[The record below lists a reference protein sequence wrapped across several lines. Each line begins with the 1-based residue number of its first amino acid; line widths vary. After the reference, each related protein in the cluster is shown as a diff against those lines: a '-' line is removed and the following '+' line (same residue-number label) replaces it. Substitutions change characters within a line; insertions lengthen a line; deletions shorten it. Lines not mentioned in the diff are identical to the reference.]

1 MKISASTPSRLCLF
15 GEHLDYHSLEVLTMA
30 IDLRFKA
37 DISKRTDGLAIIMI
51 KDESIDTLNQKNDYL
66 SYEKFE
72 YDLKSELKYNNSRD
86 YFKSCFNVI
95 KKRGYDISCGFE
107 IKMDSDIPI
116 GKGMCS
122 SSTMVVVLIKAVL
135 EAINADIKDD
145 MSVIAQMG
153 YEAEVTEFNEPGGK
167 MDHMASAH
175 GGVCRFDFYDIK
187 NPVMEKLKALPPGG
201 FILFDSLSR
210 KDTIRVLATARKP
223 VEKAIEILG
232 VRGVRD
238 LDIDT
243 ILAADI
249 PDEYKK
255 PVSAALH
262 NYELLKKFVKE
273 HNDGS
278 ITPKRF
284 GELLYEHHTRLR
296 DGLSISTPAI
306 EEILDTAIE
315 NGALGGKL
323 NGTGGGGCCFVFA
336 HDKDLMNIKEA
347 VEKKGYPA
355 RIIQADQGAR
365 VDGRSEE

>member
-15 GEHLDYHSLEVLTMA
+15 GEHLDYHSLEVITMA
-30 IDLRFKA
+30 VDLRFRA
-37 DISKRTDGLAIIMI
+37 DITKRTDGMAVIMI

-66 SYEKFE
+66 SYERFE
-72 YDLKSELKYNNSRD
+72 YNLKSELKYINSRD
-86 YFKSCFNVI
+86 YFKSSFNVI
-95 KKRGYDISCGFE
+95 KKRGYDISCGFD

-122 SSTMVVVLIKAVL
+122 SSTMIVVLIKAVL
-135 EAINADIKDD
+135 EAINADIKED
-145 MSVIAQMG
+145 MSAIAQMG

-167 MDHMASAH
+167 MDHMASAF
-175 GGVCRFDFYDIK
+175 GGVCRFDFNDIE
-187 NPVMEKLKALPPGG
+187 NPVMEKLEELPPGG

-223 VEKAIEILG
+223 VEKAAELLG
-232 VRGVRD
+232 VKGVRD
-238 LDIDT
+238 LDID
-243 ILAADI
+243 IIESADI
-249 PDEYKK
+249 SDEYKK
-255 PVSAALH
+255 PASAALY
-262 NYELLKKFVKE
+262 NYELLKIFIKE
-273 HNDGS
+273 NKNGTL
-278 ITPKRF
+278 TPTRF
-284 GELLYEHHTRLR
+284 GELLYQHHKNLR

-336 HDKDLMNIKEA
+336 HEKDLVNIKEA

-355 RIIQADQGAR
+355 RIIFTDQGAR
-365 VDGRSEE
+365 VDERNEL

>member
-1 MKISASTPSRLCLF
+1 MKTIASTPSRLCLF
-15 GEHLDYHSLEVLTMA
+15 GEHLDYHSLEVITMA
-30 IDLRFKA
+30 IDLRFRA
-37 DISKRTDGLAIIMI
+37 EISKRTDGIAVIMI

-72 YDLKSELKYNNSRD
+72 FDLKNELKYNNSRD

-95 KKRGYDISCGFE
+95 KKRGYDISCGFD

-122 SSTMVVVLIKAVL
+122 SSTMIVVLIKAVL
-135 EAINADIKDD
+135 EAVGADIKDN
-145 MSVIAQMG
+145 MSAIAQMG

-175 GGVCRFDFYDIK
+175 GGVCRFDFNDIA
-187 NPVMEKLKALPPGG
+187 NPVMEKLKMLPSGG
-201 FILFDSLSR
+201 FVLFDSLSR
-210 KDTIRVLATARKP
+210 KDTIKVLATARKP
-223 VEKAIEILG
+223 VEKAIEMLG

-238 LDIDT
+238 LDIKA
-243 ILAADI
+243 IESADI

-255 PVSAALH
+255 PAAAALH
-262 NYELLKKFVKE
+262 NYELLKIFVQEQK
-273 HNDGS
+273 NGS
-278 ITPKRF
+278 MTPERF
-284 GELLYEHHTRLR
+284 GELLYEHHKRLR

-306 EEILDTAIE
+306 EKILDAAME

-336 HDKDLMNIKEA
+336 HEKDLMNIKEA
-347 VEKKGYPA
+347 VERIGYPA
-355 RIIQADQGAR
+355 RIIQTDQGAR
-365 VDGRSEE
+365 IDGRSE